1 MCNLPGR
8 YAPGS
13 TGVCIGFREQKPGE
27 RQIVVHAPDQ
37 SLEGREM
44 DTSFKEQPVTDR
56 RQELAEERTFLAWI
70 RTGIGMFWPTRP
82 TRRLLRDARTVL
94 RDLGPLCGNP
104 KMRYHKTEAHQAPHE
119 PSLWFGTL
127 IIAVG
132 VAVHLFSAWRYA
144 RLAGELRHA
153 HVLRRHL
160 SEQGVVVALILALL
174 GIALAIYMILVHGQ
188 PAGGAMRA

>member
-1 MCNLPGR
+1 
-8 YAPGS
+8 
-13 TGVCIGFREQKPGE
+13 
-27 RQIVVHAPDQ
+27 
-37 SLEGREM
+37 M
-44 DTSFKEQPVTDR
+44 DTRFKEQPGADR

-70 RTGIGMFWPTRP
+70 RTGIA
-82 TRRLLRDARTVL
+82 LLGFGFVVAHFGISAE
-94 RDLGPLCGNP
+94 GPHIAQHGV
-104 KMRYHKTEAHQAPHE
+104 AHHE

-132 VAVHLFSAWRYA
+132 VAVHLSSAWRYV
-144 RLAGELRHA
+144 RLASELRHA

-174 GIALAIYMILVHGQ
+174 GIALAIYMILVHGE